1 MLSIPTVTSMI
12 AVNLSDEDRWKKYNN
27 FSPLVSIFKKF
38 HPLNDEI
45 EKRINQHTFP
55 ISYKKNKYL
64 VSPVDRNKFLFLI
77 IKGVVRG
84 FIKDGNTEITT
95 WIAKENEVVGTI
107 RNLWIDGDSE
117 EYLQA
122 LEDVDLIAI
131 PHVLSEYLYENFAE
145 ANIVG
150 RKMMEQYY
158 RSAEERAYLCRISSA
173 EKRYKRFL
181 VSFPDLINRVSLKHI
196 ASFLAIRLETL
207 SRIRAKI

>member
-1 MLSIPTVTSMI
+1 MI

-27 FSPLVSIFKKF
+27 FSPLISIFKKF

-64 VSPVDRNKFLFLI
+64 VSPVDRNKYLFLI
-77 IKGVVRG
+77 VKGVVRG
-84 FIKDGNTEITT
+84 FIKDGVSEITT
-95 WIAKENEVVGTI
+95 WIAQENEIVGTI
-107 RNLWIDGDSE
+107 RNLWIDGDSD

-150 RKMMEQYY
+150 RKMMELYY

-181 VSFPDLINRVSLKHI
+181 VSFPDLINRVSLKYI
-196 ASFLAIRLETL
+196 ASFLAVRLETL
-207 SRIRAKI
+207 SRIRAKL

>member
-1 MLSIPTVTSMI
+1 MN

-64 VSPVDRNKFLFLI
+64 VSSVDRNKFLFLI
-77 IKGVVRG
+77 VKGVVRG
-84 FIKDGNTEITT
+84 FIKDGDSEITT

-107 RNLWIDGDSE
+107 RNLWIDGDSD

-122 LEDVDLIAI
+122 LEDVDLVAI
-131 PHVLSEYLYENFAE
+131 PHILSEYLYENFPE

-150 RKMMEQYY
+150 RKMMELYY

-181 VSFPDLINRVSLKHI
+181 LSFPDLINRVSLKHI

>member
-1 MLSIPTVTSMI
+1 MI
-12 AVNLSDEDRWKKYNN
+12 AVNLSDEDRWKKYND
-27 FSPLVSIFKKF
+27 FSPLISIFKKF

-64 VSPVDRNKFLFLI
+64 VSPVDRNKYLFLI

-84 FIKDGNTEITT
+84 FVKDGVSEITT
-95 WIAKENEVVGTI
+95 WIAKENEIVGTI
-107 RNLWIDGDSE
+107 RNLWIEEDSQ

-150 RKMMEQYY
+150 RKMMELYY

-181 VSFPDLINRVSLKHI
+181 VSFPDLINRVSLKYI
-196 ASFLAIRLETL
+196 ASFLAVRLETL
-207 SRIRAKI
+207 SRIRTKI

>member
-1 MLSIPTVTSMI
+1 MI

-27 FSPLVSIFKKF
+27 FSPLISIFKKF

-64 VSPVDRNKFLFLI
+64 VSPIDRNKYLFLI
-77 IKGVVRG
+77 VKGIVRG
-84 FIKDGNTEITT
+84 FIKDGNNEITT

-107 RNLWIDGDSE
+107 RNLWMDGDSE

-131 PHVLSEYLYENFAE
+131 PHVLSEYLYENFSE

-150 RKMMEQYY
+150 RKMMELYY

-181 VSFPDLINRVSLKHI
+181 VSFPGLINRVSLKHV
-196 ASFLAIRLETL
+196 ASFLAVRLETL
-207 SRIRAKI
+207 SRIRAKMYH

>member
-1 MLSIPTVTSMI
+1 MI
-12 AVNLSDEDRWKKYNN
+12 AVNLSDEERWKKYNN
-27 FSPLVSIFKKF
+27 ISPLIDVFKKF
-38 HPLNDEI
+38 HPLNNEI
-45 EKRINQHTFP
+45 ERRINQHTFP

-64 VSPVDRNKFLFLI
+64 LSPVDRNKFLFLI
-77 IKGVVRG
+77 VKGVVRG
-84 FIKDGNTEITT
+84 FIKDGSTEITT
-95 WIAKENEVVGTI
+95 WISKENEVVGTI
-107 RNLWIDGDSE
+107 RNLWVEGDSG

-122 LEDVDLIAI
+122 LEDVDLIAL
-131 PHVLSEYLYENFAE
+131 PHVLSDYLFENFTE

-150 RKMMEQYY
+150 RKMMELYY

-196 ASFLAIRLETL
+196 ASFLAIRMETL

>member
-1 MLSIPTVTSMI
+1 MI

-55 ISYKKNKYL
+55 VSYKKNKYL

-77 IKGVVRG
+77 VKGVVRG
-84 FIKDGNTEITT
+84 FIKDGDNEITT

-107 RNLWIDGDSE
+107 RNLWIDGDSD

-122 LEDVDLIAI
+122 LEDVDLVAI
-131 PHVLSEYLYENFAE
+131 PHVLSEYLYENFPE

-150 RKMMEQYY
+150 RKMMELYY

-181 VSFPDLINRVSLKHI
+181 LSFPDLINRVSLKHI

>member
-1 MLSIPTVTSMI
+1 MSIQAVISMI
-12 AVNLSDEDRWKKYNN
+12 AVNLSDEERWKIYNN
-27 FSPLVSIFKKF
+27 ISPLIDVFKKF

-45 EKRINQHTFP
+45 ERRINQHTFP

-64 VSPVDRNKFLFLI
+64 LSPVDRNKFLFLI
-77 IKGVVRG
+77 VKGVVRG
-84 FIKDGNTEITT
+84 FIKDGSTEITT
-95 WIAKENEVVGTI
+95 WISKENEVVGTI
-107 RNLWIDGDSE
+107 RNLWGEGDSE

-131 PHVLSEYLYENFAE
+131 PHVLSDYLFENFTE

-150 RKMMEQYY
+150 RKMMELYY

-173 EKRYKRFL
+173 EKRYKRFQA
-181 VSFPDLINRVSLKHI
+181 SFPDLINRVSLKHI

-207 SRIRAKI
+207 SRIRAKL

>member
-1 MLSIPTVTSMI
+1 MI
-12 AVNLSDEDRWKKYNN
+12 AVNLSDEERWKIYNN
-27 FSPLVSIFKKF
+27 ISPLIDIFKKF

-45 EKRINQHTFP
+45 ERRINQHTFP

-64 VSPVDRNKFLFLI
+64 LSPVDRNKFLFLI
-77 IKGVVRG
+77 VKGVVRG
-84 FIKDGNTEITT
+84 FIKDGSTEITT
-95 WIAKENEVVGTI
+95 WISKENEVVGTI
-107 RNLWIDGDSE
+107 RNLWGEGDSE

-131 PHVLSEYLYENFAE
+131 PHVLSDYLFENFTE

-150 RKMMEQYY
+150 RKMMELYY

-181 VSFPDLINRVSLKHI
+181 ASFPDLINRVSLKHI

-207 SRIRAKI
+207 SRIRAKL

>member
-1 MLSIPTVTSMI
+1 MI

-27 FSPLVSIFKKF
+27 FSPLISIFKKF

-55 ISYKKNKYL
+55 ISFKKNKYL
-64 VSPVDRNKFLFLI
+64 VSPIDRNKFLFLI

-84 FIKDGNTEITT
+84 FIKDGDNEITT
-95 WIAKENEVVGTI
+95 WIAKENKIVGTI
-107 RNLWIDGDSE
+107 RNLWIDGDSD

-122 LEDVDLIAI
+122 LEDVDLVAV
-131 PHVLSEYLYENFAE
+131 PHVLSEYLYENFPE

-150 RKMMEQYY
+150 RKMMELYY

-181 VSFPDLINRVSLKHI
+181 LSFPDLINRVSLKYI

>member
-1 MLSIPTVTSMI
+1 MI
-12 AVNLSDEDRWKKYNN
+12 AVNLSDEERWKIYNN
-27 FSPLVSIFKKF
+27 ISPLIDIFKKF

-45 EKRINQHTFP
+45 ERRINQHTFP

-64 VSPVDRNKFLFLI
+64 LSPVDRNKFLFLI
-77 IKGVVRG
+77 VKGVVRG
-84 FIKDGNTEITT
+84 FIKDGSTEITT
-95 WIAKENEVVGTI
+95 WISKENEVVGTI
-107 RNLWIDGDSE
+107 RNLWGEGDSE

-131 PHVLSEYLYENFAE
+131 PHVLSDYLFENFTE

-150 RKMMEQYY
+150 RKMMELYY

-173 EKRYKRFL
+173 EKRYKRFQA
-181 VSFPDLINRVSLKHI
+181 SFPDLINRVSLKHI

-207 SRIRAKI
+207 SRIRAKL

>member
-1 MLSIPTVTSMI
+1 MI

-27 FSPLVSIFKKF
+27 FSPLISIFKKF
-38 HPLNDEI
+38 HPLNGEI
-45 EKRINQHTFP
+45 ERRINQHTFP

-64 VSPVDRNKFLFLI
+64 VSPVDRNKYLFLI
-77 IKGVVRG
+77 VKGVVRG

-131 PHVLSEYLYENFAE
+131 PHVLSEYLYENFPE
-145 ANIVG
+145 ANVVG
-150 RKMMEQYY
+150 RKMMELYY

-181 VSFPDLINRVSLKHI
+181 LSFPDLINRVSLKHI

>member
-1 MLSIPTVTSMI
+1 MSIPIIISMI

-77 IKGVVRG
+77 VKGVVRG
-84 FIKDGNTEITT
+84 FIKDGSNEITT

-107 RNLWIDGDSE
+107 RNLWVDGDSE

-131 PHVLSEYLYENFAE
+131 PHVLSEYLYENFPE

>member
-1 MLSIPTVTSMI
+1 MI

-84 FIKDGNTEITT
+84 FIKDGDNEITT

-107 RNLWIDGDSE
+107 RNLWIDGDSD

-122 LEDVDLIAI
+122 LEDVDLVAI
-131 PHVLSEYLYENFAE
+131 PHVLSEYLYENFPE

-150 RKMMEQYY
+150 RKMMELYY

-181 VSFPDLINRVSLKHI
+181 ISFPDLINRVSLKYI

>member
-1 MLSIPTVTSMI
+1 MI

-27 FSPLVSIFKKF
+27 FSPLISIFKKF

-45 EKRINQHTFP
+45 ETRINQHTFP
-55 ISYKKNKYL
+55 ISYKKHKYL
-64 VSPVDRNKFLFLI
+64 VSPVDRNKYLFLI
-77 IKGVVRG
+77 VKGVVRG
-84 FIKDGNTEITT
+84 FIKDGNSEITT
-95 WIAKENEVVGTI
+95 WIAKENEIVGTI

-145 ANIVG
+145 ANIIG
-150 RKMMEQYY
+150 RKMMELYY

-181 VSFPDLINRVSLKHI
+181 TSFPDLINRVSLKYI

-207 SRIRAKI
+207 SRVRAKI

>member
-1 MLSIPTVTSMI
+1 MI

-27 FSPLVSIFKKF
+27 FSPLISIFKKF

-45 EKRINQHTFP
+45 ERRINQHTFP

-77 IKGVVRG
+77 VKGVVRG
-84 FIKDGNTEITT
+84 FIKDGSTEITT

-107 RNLWIDGDSE
+107 RNLWVEGDSE

-131 PHVLSEYLYENFAE
+131 PHVLSEYLYENFTE

>member
-1 MLSIPTVTSMI
+1 MI

-27 FSPLVSIFKKF
+27 FSPLISIFKKF

-55 ISYKKNKYL
+55 ISYKKNKFL

-77 IKGVVRG
+77 VKGVVRG
-84 FIKDGNTEITT
+84 FIKDGSTEITT

-131 PHVLSEYLYENFAE
+131 PHVLSEYLYENFTE

>member
-1 MLSIPTVTSMI
+1 LSIPTIISMI

-27 FSPLVSIFKKF
+27 FSPLISIFKKF

-55 ISYKKNKYL
+55 ISYKKNKFL

-77 IKGVVRG
+77 VKGVVRG
-84 FIKDGNTEITT
+84 FIKDGSTEITT

-131 PHVLSEYLYENFAE
+131 PHVLSEYLYENFTE

>member
-1 MLSIPTVTSMI
+1 MI

-27 FSPLVSIFKKF
+27 FSPLISVFKKF

-45 EKRINQHTFP
+45 ERRINQHTFP
-55 ISYKKNKYL
+55 VSYKKNKFL
-64 VSPVDRNKFLFLI
+64 VSPIDRNQYLFLI
-77 IKGVVRG
+77 VKGVVRG
-84 FIKDGNTEITT
+84 FTKDGNAEITT
-95 WIAKENEVVGTI
+95 WICTENEIVGTI
-107 RNLWIDGDSE
+107 RNLWVDGDSE

-131 PHVLSEYLYENFAE
+131 PHILTEYLFENFPE

-150 RKMMEQYY
+150 RKMVEMHY
-158 RSAEERAYLCRISSA
+158 RLAEERAYLCRISSA

-181 VSFPDLINRVSLKHI
+181 ISFPQLINRVSLKHI
-196 ASFLAIRLETL
+196 ASFLGIRLETL

>member
-1 MLSIPTVTSMI
+1 MI
-12 AVNLSDEDRWKKYNN
+12 AVNLSDQDRWKKYNN
-27 FSPLVSIFKKF
+27 FSPLISIFKKF

-55 ISYKKNKYL
+55 ISYKKNKFL
-64 VSPVDRNKFLFLI
+64 VSPVDRNKYLFLI
-77 IKGVVRG
+77 VKGVVRG
-84 FIKDGNTEITT
+84 FIKDGASEITT
-95 WIAKENEVVGTI
+95 WIAMENEIVGTI

-145 ANIVG
+145 ANVVG
-150 RKMMEQYY
+150 RKMMELYY
-158 RSAEERAYLCRISSA
+158 RSAEERAFLCRISSA

-181 VSFPDLINRVSLKHI
+181 LSFPDLINRVSLKHI

>member
-1 MLSIPTVTSMI
+1 MI
-12 AVNLSDEDRWKKYNN
+12 AVNLSEEDRWKKYNN
-27 FSPLVSIFKKF
+27 FSPLISIFKKF

-45 EKRINQHTFP
+45 EERINQHTFP

-64 VSPVDRNKFLFLI
+64 VSPVDRNKYLFLI
-77 IKGVVRG
+77 VKGVVRG
-84 FIKDGNTEITT
+84 FIKDGTSEITT
-95 WIAKENEVVGTI
+95 WISKENEIVGTI

-150 RKMMEQYY
+150 RKMMEIYY

-181 VSFPDLINRVSLKHI
+181 LSFPDLINRVSLKHI

>member
-1 MLSIPTVTSMI
+1 MI

-55 ISYKKNKYL
+55 ISYRKNKYL

-84 FIKDGNTEITT
+84 FIKDGDNEITT
-95 WIAKENEVVGTI
+95 WIAKENEIVGTI
-107 RNLWIDGDSE
+107 RNLWIDGDSD

-122 LEDVDLIAI
+122 LEDVDLVAI
-131 PHVLSEYLYENFAE
+131 PHVLSEYLYENFPE

-150 RKMMEQYY
+150 RKMMELYY

-181 VSFPDLINRVSLKHI
+181 LSFPDLINRVSLKYI